1 MPMTRLLHRLRRD
14 DTGASVIEFALFA
27 PILGVMLMG
36 VTDLA
41 MGYSTKLRIEGAIF
55 RSLEKVAVGTA
66 SGPQVVQSDYSYL
79 QAEAATAAGVPTS
92 EVAVDQWLE
101 CNRARQTDFTGTCP
115 DGQDTARYVKVT
127 INTTYTPRFS
137 YGPLVRNTNGVV
149 PIEANASLRV
159 Q

>member
-1 MPMTRLLHRLRRD
+1 MHKLLQRIRRD
-14 DTGASVIEFALFA
+14 DKGASVIEFALFA
-27 PILGVMLMG
+27 PVLGVMLMG

-41 MGYSTKLRIEGAIF
+41 MGYSTKLRVEGAIY

-66 SGPQVVQSDYSYL
+66 SGPQVVSNDYSYL
-79 QAEAATAAGVPTS
+79 QAEAAAGAGVPTS
-92 EVAVDQWLE
+92 AVTVEQWLE
-101 CNRARQTDFTGTCP
+101 CNRARQTDFAGSCP

-127 INTTYTPRFS
+127 INTSYTPRFS
-137 YGPLVRNTNGVV
+137 YGPLVRSTNGTV